1 MAEEIWQDEQRL
13 IQGLRARDPLSL
25 ETLINRYSRELFYF
39 ARLILAGAG
48 SAQDAEECLN
58 DLFVT
63 VWQEIDSFD
72 PARGS
77 LRTWLTMRT
86 KYIALDCRRQL
97 LRRQPADV
105 PVAALHEEYL
115 LAEVQRPL
123 ESLKLRQVA
132 HSQLT
137 IAGVDVLL
145 EQQERHQELHRA
157 LEQIPA
163 FDRFLI
169 HLRYFQ
175 FVGVKEIA
183 ARTGLTKHAV
193 EARLWRTRKVLRA
206 ALQEQGPGPSF
217 KRANVRAGGR
227 ASVPRKEELQ
237 V

>member
-115 LAEVQRPL
+115 LAEVRRPL